1 MSEQTNKRH
10 AIVSRCKQ
18 KQYNAHIYIYIF
30 LYKYDVQI
38 QKLAIGP
45 RKLFLLQLFLFY
57 QNVYV
62 HSFLLLFG
70 FLLDFCCC

>member
-1 MSEQTNKRH
+1 MPSSPDANK
-10 AIVSRCKQ
+10 
-18 KQYNAHIYIYIF
+18 NNTMLIYIYIF